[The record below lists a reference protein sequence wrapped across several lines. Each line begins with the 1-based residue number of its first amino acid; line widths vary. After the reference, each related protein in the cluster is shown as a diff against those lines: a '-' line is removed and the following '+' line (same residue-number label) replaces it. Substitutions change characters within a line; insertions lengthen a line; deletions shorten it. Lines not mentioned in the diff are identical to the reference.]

1 MMNDDTPYRAGLA
14 AQLMRE
20 ALLQEL
26 QRSPDAD
33 REEPVATKL
42 RQIARKLVEKAA
54 EGDVPSIKE
63 ISERIDGK
71 SLPGV
76 AGTTNQATPRRIVW
90 ADHPLASSTTGG
102 ESNSSPSTTGP
113 SGSPAS

>member
-1 MMNDDTPYRAGLA
+1 MTDDDAPSRAGLA

-26 QRSPDAD
+26 QRSPAAD
-33 REEPVATKL
+33 PKEPVATML

-63 ISERIDGK
+63 ICERIDGK
-71 SLPGV
+71 SPPGV
-76 AGTTNQATPRRIVW
+76 AGVSNQAAPRKVVW
-90 ADHPLASSTTGG
+90 MNHPLAPPTGRA
-102 ESNSSPSTTGP
+102 SNSSPSTTGP